1 MPVCDFLEKLPV
13 SVAERGGLFSTSTE
27 DVPFQV
33 HVTPSPSSPTGRYTD
48 VLPFLRSW
56 MQGAIAF
63 VFGKFIQ
70 PMKRPSANDGS
81 SPNAN
86 PEEPNA
92 TESEKSPIRNTGCV
106 TPFCT
111 ATQSGVD
118 DGAERVLEY
127 AEACGATSGTE
138 TPPT

>member
-1 MPVCDFLEKLPV
+1 
-13 SVAERGGLFSTSTE
+13 
-27 DVPFQV
+27 
-33 HVTPSPSSPTGRYTD
+33 
-48 VLPFLRSW
+48 
-56 MQGAIAF
+56 MQGEVAF

-70 PMKRPSANDGS
+70 PIKRPSAKDGS

-86 PEEPNA
+86 PEDPNA
-92 TESEKSPIRNTGCV
+92 TESEESPIKNTGCV
-106 TPFCT
+106 TPFCK

-127 AEACGATSGTE
+127 AKACGATSGTE

>member
-1 MPVCDFLEKLPV
+1 
-13 SVAERGGLFSTSTE
+13 
-27 DVPFQV
+27 
-33 HVTPSPSSPTGRYTD
+33 
-48 VLPFLRSW
+48 
-56 MQGAIAF
+56 
-63 VFGKFIQ
+63 
-70 PMKRPSANDGS
+70 MKRPSAKDGS

-86 PEEPNA
+86 PEDPNA
-92 TESEKSPIRNTGCV
+92 TESEESPNRCTGCV

-138 TPPT
+138 MPPT